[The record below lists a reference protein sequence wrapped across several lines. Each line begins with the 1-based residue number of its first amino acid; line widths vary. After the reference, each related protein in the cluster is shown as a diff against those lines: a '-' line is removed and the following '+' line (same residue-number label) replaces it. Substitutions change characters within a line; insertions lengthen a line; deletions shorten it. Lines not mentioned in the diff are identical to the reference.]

1 MEIYLD
7 TGNVDEIRD
16 CIQTGLVSGITTNPS
31 LIAKEGREFREVLH
45 EIIQI
50 FNEQELDFTL
60 SAEVTNLESTQ
71 SMINQGRE
79 LAQIDKHILVKIP
92 LTKEGLQAVRVLSHE
107 HIRCNVTLC
116 FSSSQA
122 LLAAKAGA
130 WCVSPFIGRVEDEGY
145 NGIELLSEIKAVFDN
160 YNIETKIL
168 AASVRSVEHVH
179 KSMLLGIDMV
189 TIPKKVFDKM
199 YYNPL
204 TDIGIEKFTKDW
216 EEYKNGRK

>member
-7 TGNVDEIRD
+7 TGNVDEIRHV
-16 CIQTGLVSGITTNPS
+16 IQTGLISGITTNPS
-31 LIAKEGREFREVLH
+31 SIAKEGREFREVLH

-60 SAEVTNLESTQ
+60 SAEVTNLESAQ
-71 SMINQGRE
+71 SMIEQGRE
-79 LAQIDKHILVKIP
+79 LAQINRHILVKIP
-92 LTKEGLQAVRVLSHE
+92 LTKEGLQAVRTLSHE

-145 NGIELLSEIKAVFDN
+145 SGVELLQEIREVFDN
-160 YNIETKIL
+160 YNIDTKIL
-168 AASVRSVEHVH
+168 GASIRSVEHVH
-179 KSMLLGIDMV
+179 KAMLLGIDIV
-189 TIPKKVFDKM
+189 TVPKKVFEKM

-216 EEYKNGRK
+216 EEYQNGRE